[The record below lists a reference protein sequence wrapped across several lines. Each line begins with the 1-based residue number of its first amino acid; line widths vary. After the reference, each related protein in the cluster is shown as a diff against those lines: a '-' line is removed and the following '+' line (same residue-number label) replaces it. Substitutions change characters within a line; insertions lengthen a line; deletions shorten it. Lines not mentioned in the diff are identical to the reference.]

1 MKRTIENS
9 HINTIFDTGNMKAIS
24 LLKKYYT
31 DYIGSKLFN
40 QVIAIC
46 LLIFILLAVI
56 LSVGYYATVKQSI
69 NDSYVENTESM
80 LRIAANNFSSY
91 INQISEVSLSLRSNE
106 DLIYKIMDDAHLFE
120 IKNELRL
127 ADYLRYEELGIV
139 MMEYYC
145 PKTSANYEI
154 VGEGISQKT
163 AFLTDQSWYAKLL
176 LSDRY
181 SYIENR
187 YNTDNPYY
195 EVDSYALIFRRNI
208 LDIPLKQPAII
219 VSIYI
224 DTNTIEKMMDFLRSD
239 ANDIVL
245 LFDGNDQLY
254 YVSSGVGENLIHSS
268 ELGELKEKEQ
278 IEIEDVRYQIAS
290 STSDGGEWYLV
301 KLVKE
306 DLLINNLNRMF
317 SVGLFVI
324 VCFLTLLFLVFLFL
338 IRKIRQNIANLITQI
353 NKVGKGDFNNQIA
366 VTGDDE
372 LGRLTDEFNRMT
384 RRIKRLIDKNYKL
397 KIKEKDAM
405 LKVLESQINPHFL
418 YNTIHAI
425 SGLAIENGQTQIADM
440 LKELSTSFRYKISTQ
455 TSTTVYDEIEHM
467 RTYIKLCKLR
477 FGERIDAEYDID
489 IEALDVIIPKMLFQH
504 LVENTIKHAME
515 KTMSDVLIELSVTKR
530 ENVVD
535 IYYRDN
541 GIGVQQDE
549 LARIR
554 ERIAR
559 AGAEDDEQD
568 SPGQQD
574 GIGLVNTYQRLILGG
589 LNLIS
594 FEIES
599 EYTKCFSVRI
609 KWKESAGDV

>member
-1 MKRTIENS
+1 
-9 HINTIFDTGNMKAIS
+9 MKAIA

-139 MMEYYC
+139 KMEYYC

-163 AFLTDQSWYAKLL
+163 ASFTDQGWYAKLL
-176 LSDRY
+176 LSEKY

-195 EVDSYALIFRRNI
+195 EADSYAMIFRRNI
-208 LDIPLKQPAII
+208 LDIPLKQPAVI

-224 DTNTIEKMMDFLRSD
+224 DKSTIEHKMDFLRND

-254 YVSSGVGENLIHSS
+254 YVSSGVGEQLIHSS
-268 ELGELKEKEQ
+268 TLGELKDKEQ
-278 IEIEDVRYQIAS
+278 IEIEDVRYQVAS
-290 STSDGGEWYLV
+290 NTSDRGEWYLV

-317 SVGLFVI
+317 SVGLSVI

-353 NKVGKGDFNNQIA
+353 NKVGKGDFSNQIA

-418 YNTIHAI
+418 YNTLQAI
-425 SGLAIENGQTQIADM
+425 SGLAIENGQTKIADM
-440 LKELSTSFRYKISTQ
+440 LKELATSFRYKISAQ

-477 FGERIDAEYDID
+477 FGDRIDAEYDVD

-515 KTMSDVLIELSVTKR
+515 KTMSDVRIELSVAKR

-541 GIGVQQDE
+541 GIGMRQDE
-549 LARIR
+549 LERLR
-554 ERIAR
+554 ERIER
-559 AGAEDDEQD
+559 AGSEEDEQD
-568 SPGQQD
+568 RVEQPD
-574 GIGLVNTYQRLILGG
+574 GIGLVNTYQRLTLGD

-594 FEIES
+594 FDIES
-599 EYTKCFSVRI
+599 EYMKYFSVRI
-609 KWKESAGDV
+609 KWKENTGDV